1 MSRFSIQWEIHSL
14 QKAPSYIF
22 AFKLQGALSSVVPV
36 LSLSLY
42 VDSSYRHCRSHF
54 VQEPRDLSTR
64 HHNSFHYAYIMNINH
79 EPFGLGGRN
88 SRIAHLSLSLYPIKG
103 TTHKLISSLN
113 SLCIHMLEQ
122 PFTFMFSV
130 VTYVE
135 KISNGDSGHVGDW

>member
-22 AFKLQGALSSVVPV
+22 AFKLQGALSTVVPV

-88 SRIAHLSLSLYPIKG
+88 SRIAHLSLSLSYKRDHPQIDIVSKQPVHSYAR
-103 TTHKLISSLN
+103 TTLYFYVFSCY
-113 SLCIHMLEQ
+113 LCR
-122 PFTFMFSV
+122 
-130 VTYVE
+130 
-135 KISNGDSGHVGDW
+135 KKK

>member
-88 SRIAHLSLSLYPIKG
+88 SRIAHLSLSYKRGHIQIDIVTKQLVHSYARTTLYFYVFCCY
-103 TTHKLISSLN
+103 
-113 SLCIHMLEQ
+113 LCRKNHDA
-122 PFTFMFSV
+122 
-130 VTYVE
+130 
-135 KISNGDSGHVGDW
+135 DSECSGEW